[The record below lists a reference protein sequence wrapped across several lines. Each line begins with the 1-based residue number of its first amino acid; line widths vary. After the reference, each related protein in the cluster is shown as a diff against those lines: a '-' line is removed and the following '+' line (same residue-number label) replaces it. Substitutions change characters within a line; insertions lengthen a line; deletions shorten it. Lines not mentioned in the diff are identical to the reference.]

1 MMAELM
7 RRGEE
12 IARVRQRE
20 TVSRVAGRLQ
30 ALLGDAAV
38 EIEDARVLVRGRGL
52 IKRWLVDPALRFLA
66 GGLR

>member
-1 MMAELM
+1 MMTELM
-7 RRGEE
+7 RQGEE
-12 IARVRQRE
+12 IARERQRE
-20 TVSRVAGRLQ
+20 TVSRVAGRLK

-52 IKRWLVDPALRFLA
+52 IRRWLVDPALRFLA